1 MFERSASYLSAS
13 WWMVDSCIA
22 RIGEQG
28 MPPGFSVHCMARIER
43 ERERGGQG
51 TLMFERSTSDLW
63 GMVDACMARIGE
75 QGLSPG
81 FSEHKLRECLLVD
94 GGFMHGADW

>member
-1 MFERSASYLSAS
+1 
-13 WWMVDSCIA
+13 
-22 RIGEQG
+22 
-28 MPPGFSVHCMARIER
+28 
-43 ERERGGQG
+43 
-51 TLMFERSTSDLW
+51 MFERSTSDLW